1 MVTAVLNQVI
11 HPWYMCLASEG
22 WLACST
28 DPRSYAGRSL
38 TLLAGP
44 NKLDR
49 SLGEGPDEAYILVL
63 HTRGFGS
70 GLTTW
75 NCKKD
80 TVTETATKTPTT
92 TVCNGLL
99 QSSETCI
106 NANSESRKEATDRK
120 TEVLSA
126 KNHSWGI
133 TIQRLASD
141 GQGWRSF
148 TAALYTNWRE
158 G

>member
-11 HPWYMCLASEG
+11 HPRYMCLASEG

-106 NANSESRKEATDRK
+106 NANSERRKEATDRK
-120 TEVLSA
+120 RVPKTTA
-126 KNHSWGI
+126 G
-133 TIQRLASD
+133 ASPSR
-141 GQGWRSF
+141 GWPVTDRGGGAS
-148 TAALYTNWRE
+148 LLPYTPTGMKGSN
-158 G
+158 